1 MTRKVDLGID
11 KLFGSK
17 TRTKLLKLFLT
28 NEKKSF
34 YVREITRIVDEQV
47 NSVRRELSNLYNLG
61 VVKSDTYDNK
71 LYYMINKN
79 YVHFSALK
87 SIFVADG
94 TKSVQVKPTATSDKW
109 DMATKPV
116 RELLSL
122 FLVAEP
128 MGNNN
133 LVDMLIVG
141 NDIEKQLSKWASL
154 IEKKHDVPL
163 NYMILSPEDLYYRL
177 SVKDRL
183 LTDILAAGMKVV
195 IDDGKLIKDG
205 E

>member
-1 MTRKVDLGID
+1 MVRKAESGID

-17 TRTKLLKLFLT
+17 TRTKLLNLFLT

-47 NSVRRELSNLYNLG
+47 NSVRRELSNLYSLG
-61 VVKSDTYDNK
+61 IVKSDTYDNK
-71 LYYMINKN
+71 LYYMIDRR
-79 YVHFSALK
+79 YAHFSALK
-87 SIFVADG
+87 SIFILDS
-94 TKSVQVKPTATSDKW
+94 TKSVQVKPTETSDKW
-109 DMATKPV
+109 DMATRPV

-128 MGNNN
+128 IGTDDTI
-133 LVDMLIVG
+133 DMLIVG
-141 NDIEKQLSKWASL
+141 NDIEKRLSKWAGL
-154 IEKKHDVPL
+154 IEKKHGMPL

-177 SVKDRL
+177 SVKDKL
-183 LTDILAAGMKVV
+183 LNDILSAGMKVV
-195 IDDGKLIKDG
+195 IDDGKLIKIG